1 MEVPSPSMET
11 PTGIAVV
18 AGTAMAATGSTR
30 CDPPCGP
37 EVACRNF
44 GNGSSLC
51 VCPHDASPPTPD
63 GKCPQRRTVIH
74 IKSKS
79 HYKYEIVLKGT

>member
-1 MEVPSPSMET
+1 
-11 PTGIAVV
+11 
-18 AGTAMAATGSTR
+18 MAATGSTR

-63 GKCPQRRTVIH
+63 GKCPQRRTESLAPRPILH
-74 IKSKS
+74 IIPPS
-79 HYKYEIVLKGT
+79 HGNSTLANATSTALVS